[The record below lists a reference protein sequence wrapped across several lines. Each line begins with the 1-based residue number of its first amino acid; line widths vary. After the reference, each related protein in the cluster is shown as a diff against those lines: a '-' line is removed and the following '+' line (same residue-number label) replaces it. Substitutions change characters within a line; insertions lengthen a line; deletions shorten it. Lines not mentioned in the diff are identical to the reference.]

1 MKTDQLSFR
10 TRAAIVG
17 LSFVLVGI
25 VGYVDAATSAHI
37 AFSIFYVI
45 PVCLA
50 AWCGNRVTGLL
61 AAVASTSAGL
71 AADILSVGADPVY
84 AYVNLACRLVLFLLV
99 ALLVSRN
106 KEMMGREQDVAER
119 EREAAKRLQELNDVK
134 DELMR
139 SVAMDARAPLGDIY
153 ARIVTLG
160 FDMTTLTTSETR
172 EVLNEVADASR
183 RLSALVD
190 NLLPAELSKPS
201 APAED
206 AEAAPSDP
214 GVGVAR

>member
-1 MKTDQLSFR
+1 MKVDQLSFR
-10 TRAAIVG
+10 TRATLVA

-25 VGYVDAATSAHI
+25 VGYIDGATSAHI

-61 AAVASTSAGL
+61 AAVTSALAGL
-71 AADILSVGADPVY
+71 AADVLGAGAAPVY
-84 AYVNLACRLVLFLLV
+84 TYVNLVCRLVLFVLA

-106 KEMMGREQDVAER
+106 KEMMGREQAVAAR
-119 EREAAKRLQELNDVK
+119 EHDAATRLQELNDVK

-139 SVAMDARAPLGDIY
+139 SVAMDARVPLGDIY

-190 NLLPAELSKPS
+190 NLLPADRIQPS
-201 APAED
+201 EPAHET
-206 AEAAPSDP
+206 EAAPTGP
-214 GVGVAR
+214 GVGAAR